1 MNTHVLPLEKLSSPK
16 KPDDWKKE
24 PWLFLFV
31 GGPLIVV
38 CASIVTGII
47 AWRGADPVVAAD
59 YYRQGLMINTDLHRD
74 AKARELG
81 LQAEIIFDAQSNT
94 LQMQLQATKQLS
106 RALPETVQISIASA
120 DESLGAVNEL
130 VRRLPMSQTTAG
142 NYVGNL
148 GNKNASDE
156 SKAKLRMN
164 MSEAKLMH
172 IKVETTEWRLTG
184 DWFDP
189 KQRSIHLVAAK

>member
-24 PWLFLFV
+24 PWLFLVV

-38 CASIVTGII
+38 CASIATGII

-81 LQAEIIFDAQSNT
+81 LRAEITFDAQTNT
-94 LQMQLQATKQLS
+94 LQMQLQAQKQS
-106 RALPETVQISIASA
+106 SQTLPETVQISIASA
-120 DESLGAVNEL
+120 DASLGAVNEL

-142 NYVGNL
+142 HYVGNL
-148 GNKNASDE
+148 GNKDASD
-156 SKAKLRMN
+156 SGKTKLRVN
-164 MSEAKLMH
+164 MAEAKLMH

>member
-1 MNTHVLPLEKLSSPK
+1 MNTQVLPLEKLAPSK

-24 PWLFLFV
+24 PWLFLVV

-81 LQAEIIFDAQSNT
+81 LQAEILFDAQSNT

-120 DESLGAVNEL
+120 DEGLGAVNEL

-156 SKAKLRMN
+156 SKAKLRTN